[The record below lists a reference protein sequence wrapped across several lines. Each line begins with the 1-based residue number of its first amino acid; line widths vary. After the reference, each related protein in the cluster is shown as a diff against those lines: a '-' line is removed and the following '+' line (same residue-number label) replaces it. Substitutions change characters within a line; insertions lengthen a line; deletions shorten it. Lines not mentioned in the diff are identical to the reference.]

1 MTAMP
6 QTPAYPGEYVKEV
19 PTASPSIEGSG
30 TSTAV
35 FVGRTPPR
43 SRDAGD
49 GPWQVR
55 SLLEF
60 ERAFGAVAGDWTLGL
75 AVQDFFANGGR
86 CAWVLRV
93 QSDVQAEGSGAIGPP
108 LSVSDYLGDA
118 QAGSGLHALRAVDDF
133 NLLRIPPDMPG
144 TDTAPAV
151 WQAALACCVQRR
163 AMLLVD
169 APVAWEAQQGLPDAN
184 ALAALGLP
192 YPARR
197 NAALYFPRL
206 VHGGSERGATPRVPC
221 GAVAGVYAR
230 IDSQRGVWKAPAGL
244 EATLRGQVPA
254 RALSDT
260 QQSALNPLAI
270 NCLRVFPQGAVLWG
284 ARTLAGADTQAD
296 EFKYVPVR
304 RLALYLEDS
313 LERGLAWTAFQPND
327 EALWARVRLA
337 CGAFMHGLFLQG
349 AFQGTTPRDAYFVR
363 CDASTTSAADIAA
376 GVCRLQI
383 GFASLKPAEFVV
395 IGFALTAVVPDA

>member
-1 MTAMP
+1 MAAMP
-6 QTPAYPGEYVKEV
+6 QTSSHPGVDVKEV
-19 PTASPSIEGSG
+19 SPQLPAIEGAE

-43 SRDAGD
+43 EHDAGD
-49 GPWQVR
+49 GPWQIR
-55 SLLEF
+55 NLLEF

-86 CAWVLRV
+86 RAWVLRL
-93 QSDVQAEGSGAIGPP
+93 QSGVQAEGAGAMGPP

-118 QAGSGLHALRAVDDF
+118 QAGSGLHALRAIDDF
-133 NLLRIPPDMPG
+133 SLLCIPPDMPG

-169 APVAWEAQQGLPDAN
+169 APGAWETQPGLPDAD

-192 YPARR
+192 YPASR
-197 NAALYFPRL
+197 NAALYFPRV
-206 VHGGSERGATPRVPC
+206 VHGGSERDAAPRVPC

-230 IDSQRGVWKAPAGL
+230 TDSQRGVWKAPAGL

-254 RALSDT
+254 RALSDL
-260 QQSALNPLAI
+260 QQAALNPLAI
-270 NCLRVFPQGAVLWG
+270 NCLRLLPQGAVLWG

-296 EFKYVPVR
+296 DFKYVPVR

-313 LERGLAWTAFQPND
+313 LERGLAWTAFQPNG

-337 CGAFMHGLFLQG
+337 CGAFMHGLFRQG

-363 CDASTTSAADIAA
+363 CDASTTRAADIAV
-376 GVCRLQI
+376 GVLHLQI
-383 GFASLKPAEFVV
+383 GFAPLKPAEFVV
-395 IGFALTAVVPDA
+395 LGFALAAVVPDA